1 MMLATSNFPKTP
13 VPSHVTLQNRGR
25 VVLYRWWGAGFV
37 MGASR
42 RNRWGQASIIIGG
55 LSMVIFRLTYE
66 SVLAQDNIREG
77 GEITAS
83 LTATAVTVVFIS
95 SIIGSYMVS
104 WASSVE

>member
-1 MMLATSNFPKTP
+1 
-13 VPSHVTLQNRGR
+13 
-25 VVLYRWWGAGFV
+25 

-55 LSMVIFRLTYE
+55 LSIVIFRLTYE

-95 SIIGSYMVS
+95 SIIGSYMVA